1 MGVYPTGQ
9 RHIIKLFVWGSVD
22 FCSFYLALRLPEF
35 LELDHLMA
43 FARGKQGHTYNIT
56 DQEKQEGYLVSGK
69 REEETNA
76 ASLFP
81 KIPHPV
87 IDISTLADTV
97 SYTLQISHQSI
108 KCFRYVHSAPG
119 SDSQCHPSDIQ
130 GRVSL

>member
-1 MGVYPTGQ
+1 
-9 RHIIKLFVWGSVD
+9 
-22 FCSFYLALRLPEF
+22 
-35 LELDHLMA
+35 MA

-87 IDISTLADTV
+87 IDITTVADTV
-97 SYTLQISHQSI
+97 SYAT
-108 KCFRYVHSAPG
+108 KA
-119 SDSQCHPSDIQ
+119 
-130 GRVSL
+130 SLCT